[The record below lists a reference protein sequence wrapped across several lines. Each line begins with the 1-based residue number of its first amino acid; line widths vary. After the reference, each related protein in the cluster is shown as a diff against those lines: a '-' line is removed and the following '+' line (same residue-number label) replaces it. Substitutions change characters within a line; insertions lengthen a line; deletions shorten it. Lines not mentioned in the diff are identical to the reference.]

1 VAAVV
6 GDTHSAALITATR
19 SIALTDMRDLPLSPL
34 GLPLKSFTRREFA
47 TIQGRL
53 RVWCMSTWSPKSL
66 FNRRAYG
73 SENLRHMPQT
83 DFCNTI
89 LPSAENKRL

>member
-1 VAAVV
+1 
-6 GDTHSAALITATR
+6 
-19 SIALTDMRDLPLSPL
+19 
-34 GLPLKSFTRREFA
+34 
-47 TIQGRL
+47 
-53 RVWCMSTWSPKSL
+53 MSTWFPKSL